1 MDELEQKAKLSA
13 LQNFEVG
20 ELSDEELDLLRAFRD
35 KKMNEQAKLVEQPR
49 MPASIF
55 QPNLDLIENELP
67 DDSGENV
74 PVDPSIFMPPTPEIA
89 NPELLEKIRL
99 MRQEQMR

>member
-20 ELSDEELDLLRAFRD
+20 ELSDEERDLLRAFRD
-35 KKMNEQAKLVEQPR
+35 KKMNEQPAELPVEQPR
-49 MPASIF
+49 MPASNF
-55 QPNLDLIENELP
+55 QPNLIENELP